1 MFDPGKMER
10 RRLGMERAEEDKD
23 VQEKSR
29 SAEGGGKG
37 VRAVI

>member
-29 SAEGGGKG
+29 SAGGGRK
-37 VRAVI
+37 VSEQ